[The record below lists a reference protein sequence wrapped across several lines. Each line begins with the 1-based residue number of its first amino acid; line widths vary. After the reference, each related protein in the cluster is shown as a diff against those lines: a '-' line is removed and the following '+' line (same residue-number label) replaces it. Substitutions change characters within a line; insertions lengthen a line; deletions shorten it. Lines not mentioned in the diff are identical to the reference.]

1 MGESCAHPLHRAP
14 LPLAQLHRLLDA
26 VPVVLVALVV
36 RSVVGRLGHGCC
48 EHIAR
53 ANQSAL
59 GGAWWRAN
67 GGGRGAS
74 TRAAAKHAERES
86 AGCSQARARCQ
97 LQAWQAGAS
106 LGVKQSAAHA
116 MGTERPDRL
125 FDATEQTSANQAHR

>member
-1 MGESCAHPLHRAP
+1 MNAKPARTCHK
-14 LPLAQLHRLLDA
+14 A
-26 VPVVLVALVV
+26 VA
-36 RSVVGRLGHGCC
+36 
-48 EHIAR
+48 
-53 ANQSAL
+53 
-59 GGAWWRAN
+59 
-67 GGGRGAS
+67 
-74 TRAAAKHAERES
+74 TAAKAPRPAISQRETKVTLTRES